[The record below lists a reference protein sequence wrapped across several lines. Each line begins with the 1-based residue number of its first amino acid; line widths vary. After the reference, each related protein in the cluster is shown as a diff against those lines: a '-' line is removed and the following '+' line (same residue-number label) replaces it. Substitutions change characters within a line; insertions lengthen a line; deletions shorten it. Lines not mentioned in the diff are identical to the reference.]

1 MSYCAHTTSYTF
13 PADTKIVSFRT
24 FKRKLVVVLSTGHVI
39 QCRGDFDHQ
48 KLEFPELYQF
58 TKATNIIGVNR
69 IVYDDLEL
77 EAIEFVTDKGTFTA
91 TFLEDAEWNYYII
104 PVQCSLVTAAIS
116 LTVIALGDNTELP
129 MEDIQHEGDVLC
141 NGLLA
146 SLLELN
152 RKNCLS

>member
-13 PADTKIVSFRT
+13 PAGTKIVSFRT

-58 TKATNIIGVNR
+58 TKAVDITGVNR
-69 IVYDDLEL
+69 LVYGDLEL
-77 EAIEFVTDKGTFTA
+77 EAVEFVTDKGVLTA
-91 TFLEDAEWNYYII
+91 TFIEDVEWDYCNV
-104 PVQCSLVTAAIS
+104 PTQCSLVTSAIG

-129 MEDIQHEGDVLC
+129 MEDIQHEDDVLC
-141 NGLLA
+141 NELLT